1 MQTKK
6 VSLFTKDYQQQIIL
20 MQKIKNAVEKAYTQ
34 NETTMSKV
42 VLDNGNTYFENM
54 SETGCKVFVDQ
65 RNWQDIYM
73 GRLL

>member
-1 MQTKK
+1 
-6 VSLFTKDYQQQIIL
+6 

-42 VLDNGNTYFENM
+42 VLDNGNAYFENM